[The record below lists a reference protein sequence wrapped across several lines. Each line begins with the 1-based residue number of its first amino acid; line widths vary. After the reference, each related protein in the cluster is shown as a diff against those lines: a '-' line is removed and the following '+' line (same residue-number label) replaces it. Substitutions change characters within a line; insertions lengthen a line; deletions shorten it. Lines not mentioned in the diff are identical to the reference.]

1 MKKRPITSFA
11 ALAEKE
17 QMKPFYQ
24 SDKKALA
31 DLKKAV
37 AAMKKELG
45 THPAPE
51 IESHSGALKSP
62 LGNIKP

>member
-1 MKKRPITSFA
+1 MKKQKTIPSFA

-24 SDKKALA
+24 SDRKALA
-31 DLKKAV
+31 DL

-45 THPAPE
+45 AIPTPE
-51 IESHSGALKSP
+51 IASDSGALRSP
-62 LGNIKP
+62 LGDLKP